1 MKKIKCCEYGPRI
14 NCKYVSMKIPVS
26 YERSSLFQSVRRW
39 RKSVDIDK
47 QGEIITEL
55 LPIIKRESP
64 KTPPTPENVMQFFID
79 RVKNNLHVILC
90 FSPVGEKFRNRSL
103 RFPGLISG
111 CTIDWFQ
118 VKTLSIFAGNTIKWE
133 STLPVSVC
141 FCMSVSVCLSV

>member
-1 MKKIKCCEYGPRI
+1 
-14 NCKYVSMKIPVS
+14 
-26 YERSSLFQSVRRW
+26 
-39 RKSVDIDK
+39 
-47 QGEIITEL
+47 
-55 LPIIKRESP
+55 LPIIKREAP

-118 VKTLSIFAGNTIKWE
+118 VI
-133 STLPVSVC
+133 
-141 FCMSVSVCLSV
+141 